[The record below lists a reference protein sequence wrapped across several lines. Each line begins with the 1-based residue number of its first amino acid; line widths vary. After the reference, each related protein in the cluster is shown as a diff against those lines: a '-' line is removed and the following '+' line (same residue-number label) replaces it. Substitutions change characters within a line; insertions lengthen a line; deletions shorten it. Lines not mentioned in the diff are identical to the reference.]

1 MNTSNIKIFKKQFAI
16 DLRDRIQTGNSL
28 SEYYKTDFEFDD
40 DSSYESPIEAF
51 GDQPKL
57 DPGVEA
63 DLENAIKVYEY
74 FPRLDKVQAS
84 DPRVWSYLSHVIFRE
99 YTMGRW
105 PIPVSLSEAEKSVES
120 KEKAI
125 RNIIDHWFTRT
136 TSRSLQRHSI
146 ARLWWNTHL
155 SVAPW
160 EKDEVRYGMLKNED
174 RYIYTKILFS
184 NRDVAASMLER
195 NFGFSDDIRF
205 ASLEHLRQFPQHIN
219 NKDFGDIAK
228 EINLALGYRN
238 LALLEFDEL
247 VSFINELSVDL
258 VKS

>member
-1 MNTSNIKIFKKQFAI
+1 MRIFRKQFAI
-16 DLRDRIQTGNSL
+16 DLRDRIQIGNSL

-40 DSSYESPIEAF
+40 DFSQVSPIEAF

-57 DPGVEA
+57 DLGVEA
-63 DLENAIKVYEY
+63 DLENAIKIYEY
-74 FPRLDKVQAS
+74 LPRLDKVQAS
-84 DPRVWSYLSHVIFRE
+84 DPRVWSYLSHVKFRE
-99 YTMGRW
+99 YTVGRW
-105 PIPVSLSEAEKSVES
+105 PIPVSLIEAEKSKES
-120 KEKAI
+120 KDKAI
-125 RNIIDHWFTRT
+125 RNIVDHWFSRT

-146 ARLWWNTHL
+146 ARLWWNVHL

-160 EKDEVRYGMLKNED
+160 EMNEARYGMLKNED

-184 NRDVAASMLER
+184 NRDVAASILER

-205 ASLEHLRQFPQHIN
+205 ASLEHLRRFPQHVN

-238 LALLEFDEL
+238 LALLKFEEL
-247 VSFINELSVDL
+247 VEFIGELSVDSL
-258 VKS
+258 KN